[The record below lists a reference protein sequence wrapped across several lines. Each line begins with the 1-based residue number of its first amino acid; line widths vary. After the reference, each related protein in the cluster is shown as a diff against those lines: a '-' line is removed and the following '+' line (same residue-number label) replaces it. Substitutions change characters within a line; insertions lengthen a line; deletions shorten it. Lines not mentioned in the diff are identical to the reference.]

1 MSLDEFTLRC
11 RVGRPSVAEA
21 NLRTETLLEK
31 AAEVFI
37 EHGYQRTSMEEI
49 ARRAGTTK
57 QTLYAR
63 FPTKSDLFKEIVRAQ
78 AECIRKGFASALGED
93 EAPETALMRYAESTT
108 DLLSRNDL
116 SGMVRTLIGALPQ
129 FPEMASYFWTSVLS
143 SQREVLT
150 SYLAAQQRLG
160 RLRIPDPR
168 EAAEFLEG
176 LCIGPFMLPS
186 IIGLNVTL
194 PPSQQHRRHQEALRI
209 FLNAYAVPTSATP
222 SV

>member
-1 MSLDEFTLRC
+1 
-11 RVGRPSVAEA
+11 
-21 NLRTETLLEK
+21 
-31 AAEVFI
+31 
-37 EHGYQRTSMEEI
+37 
-49 ARRAGTTK
+49 
-57 QTLYAR
+57 
-63 FPTKSDLFKEIVRAQ
+63 
-78 AECIRKGFASALGED
+78 
-93 EAPETALMRYAESTT
+93 
-108 DLLSRNDL
+108 
-116 SGMVRTLIGALPQ
+116 
-129 FPEMASYFWTSVLS
+129 MASYFWTSVLS